1 MMGLKGLIDKLSG
14 KSQINV
20 PDEKE
25 DALYILKKVLIGHS
39 VKKISDNELMTD
51 NNYVLKFEG
60 NEGCGGCSNGWYFI
74 KQLNEYNNIIT
85 NVELSETELHND
97 EYEYRYEIFVYT
109 NNDRVRL
116 LRCDGD
122 DGNGYYGSGY
132 WITVNLE
139 GEYNEKN

>member
-1 MMGLKGLIDKLSG
+1 
-14 KSQINV
+14 
-20 PDEKE
+20 
-25 DALYILKKVLIGHS
+25 
-39 VKKISDNELMTD
+39 MTD
-51 NNYVLKFEG
+51 NNYILKFEG
-60 NEGCGGCSNGWYFI
+60 NEGCGGCESGWYFI
-74 KQLNEYNNIIT
+74 KQLNEYNNTIT

-109 NNDRVRL
+109 NNDKVRL

-139 GEYNEKN
+139 GEYNEKD

>member
-1 MMGLKGLIDKLSG
+1 MNDDLKEFADILFA
-14 KSQINV
+14 
-20 PDEKE
+20 PRERDE
-25 DALYILKKVLIGHS
+25 L
-39 VKKISDNELMTD
+39 
-51 NNYVLKFEG
+51 
-60 NEGCGGCSNGWYFI
+60 
-74 KQLNEYNNIIT
+74 KQLNEYNNTIT

-109 NNDRVRL
+109 NNDKVRL

-139 GEYNEKN
+139 GEYYEKE